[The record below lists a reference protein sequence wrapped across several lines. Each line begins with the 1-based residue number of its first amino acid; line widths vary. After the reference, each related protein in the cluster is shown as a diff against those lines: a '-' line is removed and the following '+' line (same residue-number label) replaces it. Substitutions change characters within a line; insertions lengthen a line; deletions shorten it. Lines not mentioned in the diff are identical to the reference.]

1 MPKTFHTLGIMSGSS
16 LDALDIVS
24 CQFTLNGNRREELL
38 VQWDMDWATEIPI
51 PDALKTSL
59 QQWQTKS
66 IEELWALDIAFC
78 RWAGS
83 EIKNALAD
91 KLEAI
96 DFISSH
102 GHTLIHRPEK
112 GFSWQIGDGSTL
124 AAVTGKP
131 VVYNFRMKDI
141 AFGGQG
147 APMVAIAE
155 AFLWPD
161 YHAFLNLGG
170 IANVSLHQGD
180 NVLAWD
186 VSACNQLLNA
196 LSAQCLLPYDRNGHL
211 ASTGVLLDDLYQKLL
226 QSQYHKKHWPKSLDN
241 GTVQAQF
248 TDTVLQHSGSIPDKL
263 HTCCHYIAQALANDL
278 RQHLLPQKIV
288 LSGGGAL
295 NGYLVECI
303 EAAISPLSME
313 VVLPD
318 EATIRYKEAI
328 MIAFCGVLRWN
339 GIPNFYATATGA
351 SQDAVG
357 GVIAL

>member
-1 MPKTFHTLGIMSGSS
+1 MSGSS
-16 LDALDIVS
+16 LDALDIAL
-24 CQFTLNGNRREELL
+24 CQFTLTGGHRAELSVQWNMEWAMEIPLPDKMKTTLKHWQTLTVEELL
-38 VQWDMDWATEIPI
+38 ELDTAFSRWVGTEI
-51 PDALKTSL
+51 K
-59 QQWQTKS
+59 K
-66 IEELWALDIAFC
+66 
-78 RWAGS
+78 
-83 EIKNALAD
+83 ALAD

-96 DFISSH
+96 DFICSH

-112 GFSWQIGDGSTL
+112 GFTWQIGDGSTL

-170 IANVSLHQGD
+170 IANVSLHQGE

-186 VSACNQLLNA
+186 VSPCNQLLNA
-196 LSAQCLLPYDRNGHL
+196 LSALCQLPYDRNGQL
-211 ASTGVLLDDLYQKLL
+211 ASSGACLPDLYQQLL
-226 QSQYHKKHWPKSLDN
+226 RSQYHSKHWPKSLDN
-241 GTVQAQF
+241 GTVQSQF
-248 TDTVLQHSGSIPDKL
+248 TQIVLQHPGSIPDKL
-263 HTCCHYIAQALANDL
+263 HTCCRYIAQALANDL
-278 RQHLLPQKIV
+278 SQHSLPRKIM

-295 NGYLVECI
+295 NGYLVKCLES
-303 EAAISPLSME
+303 ALSPLSME

-318 EATIRYKEAI
+318 ESTIRYKEAI
-328 MIAFCGVLRWN
+328 MIAFSGVLRWN